1 MYRLKVL
8 DEDVSRRNLK
18 DFDGV
23 SFLRPIKSRIEPPV
37 QAFKILTRRRGVSL
51 QPGGTVR

>member
-1 MYRLKVL
+1 VKASSLYIKYFIIESANGNSVGMYRLKVL

-23 SFLRPIKSRIEPPV
+23 SFLRPIKFQSE
-37 QAFKILTRRRGVSL
+37 T
-51 QPGGTVR
+51 